1 MDLQNAVNEQA
12 STLRNLRT
20 LLADDI
26 SAEGQKLFETQE
38 AMLLAVLE
46 AMDRRRS
53 AVHDNLIDLG
63 QRLDE
68 VGHRLSDSS
77 NKFGDILDDQRTT
90 LQACQIHLEYIQKA
104 AQNIDQG
111 SKLEV
116 AKPLSENWLEHLKSA
131 GLIFSAL
138 AAVSNVLAIQTLR
151 DEGSGRMPQQSPDR
165 LQAGFNVP
173 VLKKSP
179 RRSTALS
186 KSMQMWLETPP
197 RKEAYSALAFSKRRG
212 LVSGAKRVCKLRL

>member
-1 MDLQNAVNEQA
+1 VDLQNSVNEQA

-26 SAEGQKLFETQE
+26 SAQGQKLFETQE

-116 AKPLSENWLEHLKSA
+116 ARPLSENWLEHLKSA

-138 AAVSNVLAIQTLR
+138 AGVSNMLAIRTLR
-151 DEGSGRMPQQSPDR
+151 DEGSGRRPQQSPNR

-173 VLKKSP
+173 VLKKSL
-179 RRSTALS
+179 RGSTAPNML
-186 KSMQMWLETPP
+186 MQMWLETPP
-197 RKEAYSALAFSKRRG
+197 SKDVFSAVTLSKRG
-212 LVSGAKRVCKLRL
+212 DLMSSAKRGCKLRL